1 MARPKRCRRI
11 GAAPGS
17 SYFKPRGIPLSVLEE
32 VVLSVDEFEAI
43 RLADLEGL
51 YQEPAA
57 EKMSVS
63 RQTFGRIL
71 ESAHRK
77 VAEALVRGKALK
89 IEGGAEIMKVGFA
102 VQTNE
107 GIESPVFNH
116 FGSAPV
122 FIIVD
127 AVTEE
132 TTTVNNQDLNH
143 VHGACNPIKALDGQR
158 VDAMVVGGIGA
169 GALSKLN
176 AMGIKV
182 FGSAA
187 ATVKENLSLLKAG
200 KLLELFPVN
209 ACRGHEGG
217 CGH

>member
-1 MARPKRCRRI
+1 
-11 GAAPGS
+11 
-17 SYFKPRGIPLSVLEE
+17 VLEE

-43 RLADLEGL
+43 RLADLEGF
-51 YQEPAA
+51 YQELAA
-57 EKMSVS
+57 KKMSVS

-89 IEGGAEIMKVGFA
+89 IEGGETIMKVGFA

-107 GIESPVFNH
+107 GIESQVFNH

-132 TTTVNNQDLNH
+132 TTTVDNQDLNH
-143 VHGACNPIKALDGQR
+143 VHGACNPIKALNGQR

-182 FGSAA
+182 YGSAA
-187 ATVKENLSLLKAG
+187 ATVRGNLSLLKAG